1 MDGCHSLAHTHTNYQ
16 NVVWESDQSAGT
28 SAHAH
33 LHYQH
38 VTSVHALSS
47 KVTHV
52 ANQPRLATPCLP
64 HDDDRD
70 TTPEC
75 VCVCVHVC
83 VCMEEQDRLQ
93 ADGRQMGRQQQGQ
106 TDGLLHNLKGWQTR
120 RYADRQT
127 GMQADY
133 A

>member
-1 MDGCHSLAHTHTNYQ
+1 MTHHRQLVGHTNLGLVHACPYHQ
-16 NVVWESDQSAGT
+16 NREWESDWSAGT

-70 TTPEC
+70 TTPEYEWVC
-75 VCVCVHVC
+75 ARVCVYVG
-83 VCMEEQDRLQ
+83 E
-93 ADGRQMGRQQQGQ
+93 
-106 TDGLLHNLKGWQTR
+106 
-120 RYADRQT
+120 
-127 GMQADY
+127 
-133 A
+133 

>member
-1 MDGCHSLAHTHTNYQ
+1 MDGCHSLAHTHPIYW

-38 VTSVHALSS
+38 VSSVHALSS

-64 HDDDRD
+64 HDDNSSVELRAM
-70 TTPEC
+70 TALEASTQTK
-75 VCVCVHVC
+75 VTQLNVT
-83 VCMEEQDRLQ
+83 LQ
-93 ADGRQMGRQQQGQ
+93 WM
-106 TDGLLHNLKGWQTR
+106 TKLSP
-120 RYADRQT
+120 
-127 GMQADY
+127 
-133 A
+133 

>member
-1 MDGCHSLAHTHTNYQ
+1 MHLLDTINVGLAHAHPNYQ
-16 NVVWESDQSAGT
+16 NVVWESDQHAGT

-52 ANQPRLATPCLP
+52 ANQPRLSTPCLP

-75 VCVCVHVC
+75 VVCVVC
-83 VCMEEQDRLQ
+83 GSRGGEKQTLFTSLLDDKTDYREMSRPQ
-93 ADGRQMGRQQQGQ
+93 Q
-106 TDGLLHNLKGWQTR
+106 TD
-120 RYADRQT
+120 
-127 GMQADY
+127 
-133 A
+133 